1 MSFEAIS
8 WASRQTVGKSS
19 AKFVLIA
26 MANNADAQGFAWPSI
41 AHICE
46 VTEQDRKTVMAAIQ
60 MLRESG
66 YLIETGEK
74 KGTTKQVS
82 VYRLSLEERASN
94 SAENGTVKQSQKRN
108 SPKNGT
114 VPNLPGNSTVFP
126 HKQSQKRDT
135 EPSVTI
141 KEPPTKYKR
150 PDGVD
155 EKLWADFLVI
165 RKAKRAPVTETAIA
179 GLRREAERAGME
191 LNAAI
196 ATCCERGW
204 AAFKAEWVQRDQGS
218 FAKQKTQSAAEW
230 LPPEIREA
238 KGVEVLQ

>member
-135 EPSVTI
+135 EPSRTI
-141 KEPPTKYKR
+141 REPSIKVLR
-150 PDGVD
+150 PDDVED
-155 EKLWADFLVI
+155 SLWREWVSH
-165 RKAKRAPVTETAIA
+165 RKAKRAAVTEGVLKTF
-179 GLRREAERAGME
+179 RQEATKASFTLADAMRKS
-191 LNAAI
+191 I
-196 ATCCERGW
+196 DRGW
-204 AAFKAEWVQRDQGS
+204 TGFEAEWVARETRHS
-218 FAKQKTQSAAEW
+218 AKPMTSKNF
-230 LPPEIREA
+230 RE
-238 KGVEVLQ
+238 GVSDDGRIH